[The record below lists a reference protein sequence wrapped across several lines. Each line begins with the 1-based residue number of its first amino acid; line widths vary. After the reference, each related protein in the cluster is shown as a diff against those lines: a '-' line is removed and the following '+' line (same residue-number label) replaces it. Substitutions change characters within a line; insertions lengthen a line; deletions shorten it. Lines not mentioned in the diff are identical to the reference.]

1 LRKKEREKEIKRNEE
16 NWVRDAVKKKAGWGG
31 SSIEML
37 EDICPS
43 YG

>member
-1 LRKKEREKEIKRNEE
+1 LRKKEREKEIKRIEE
-16 NWVRDAVKKKAGWGG
+16 NWVRDAAKKGVGG